1 MKIEVV
7 PRFRID
13 GKWYTADELPEEK
26 VQEYIMQKVTPAMS
40 GMNFERKKT
49 A

>member
-7 PRFRID
+7 PRFQIN
-13 GKWYTADELPEEK
+13 GQWYTADELPEEK
-26 VQEYIMQKVTPAMS
+26 VREYILKKIDQAML
-40 GMNFERKKT
+40 GINYERKNT

>member
-13 GKWYTADELPEEK
+13 GKWYTADELPEGK
-26 VQEYIMQKVTPAMS
+26 AQEYILQRVTTAMS